1 VAGKSRSPQ
10 RLRRVEAPREVRENE
25 EKFKADK
32 AKKALDAEK
41 KRQRELKKKVQA
53 EKNEKAMKRQSMLA
67 EKSKHL
73 LAGAGEKASKFD
85 DDADQRSKEL
95 DKKMAAL
102 AAQKLEL
109 EKQAEEKARKK
120 VEAAEAA
127 KAASAVKSYKDDPNV
142 RRRELKSSF
151 RRGSITQAEMDAERR
166 TITTMLETDRAY
178 LTWRDGRTALLDCNT
193 HLPIEDVNPE
203 DYGFYATSPAIS
215 DSPPAELP
223 HRAHTMA
230 KSHEVED
237 RVEAFLASLRD

>member
-1 VAGKSRSPQ
+1 M
-10 RLRRVEAPREVRENE
+10 RVRCCHPFR
-25 EKFKADK
+25 
-32 AKKALDAEK
+32 
-41 KRQRELKKKVQA
+41 
-53 EKNEKAMKRQSMLA
+53 
-67 EKSKHL
+67 H
-73 LAGAGEKASKFD
+73 GAWQFD

-166 TITTMLETDRAY
+166 TITTMLETDRSEH
-178 LTWRDGRTALLDCNT
+178 TRVC
-193 HLPIEDVNPE
+193 
-203 DYGFYATSPAIS
+203 
-215 DSPPAELP
+215 DS
-223 HRAHTMA
+223 
-230 KSHEVED
+230 VQ
-237 RVEAFLASLRD
+237 